1 MPHDEGRALKARER
15 GDLGEHSCCGEVTL
29 KVENHSVTHFEFM
42 TQFLGIASKNRG
54 KCNNNIKMN
63 HWL

>member
-29 KVENHSVTHFEFM
+29 KVETTVLLILNS
-42 TQFLGIASKNRG
+42 
-54 KCNNNIKMN
+54 
-63 HWL
+63 